1 MTHHLLEKQE
11 LSGVIVGHHHLM
23 VSKCFPESMS
33 GHLDVEVKVF
43 GDTLENSVY
52 RVPMDRLVLGATMVG
67 LTSEHIVTQIRRL
80 GEALKVCDDSL
91 FNCSVNGDMTIP
103 LVLPGVAGLLF
114 KDREA
119 GLEALTVFI
128 DEMSEAELPQVTHSQ
143 SKVDAN
149 DEEHIVTE
157 APIVQ

>member
-1 MTHHLLEKQE
+1 
-11 LSGVIVGHHHLM
+11 M
-23 VSKCFPESMS
+23 VSKCLPESMS

-43 GDTLENSVY
+43 GDTLENSVH

-80 GEALKVCDDSL
+80 GEALQVCDDSL
-91 FNCSVNGDMTIP
+91 FNCSVNGDMTIL

-114 KDREA
+114 EDWEA
-119 GLEALTVFI
+119 GLECHIVI
-128 DEMSEAELPQVTHSQ
+128 DEMSESELPQVAHSQ